1 LSIRHAIL
9 GLLADGPLHGYGLK
23 AAYEK
28 ELVPGGKVNI
38 GQVYQALDKLEP
50 EGHVTVEVVPQSER
64 PDRKVYTLT
73 EKGRRELE
81 AWLRTPSER
90 GLELRN
96 ESFLK
101 LVLAWRLSHRP
112 GTGVKA
118 DPVAVLEGERRV
130 CLAQLHELTGARAR
144 AERERAPLPALVLLE
159 LAVGRLTA
167 FHGWLERAEEMI
179 CAAEGQGR

>member
-1 LSIRHAIL
+1 MSIKHAIL

-28 ELVPGGKVNI
+28 ELVPGAVLNI
-38 GQVYQALDKLEP
+38 GQVYQALDKLDP

-73 EKGRRELE
+73 PSGRQELE
-81 AWLRTPSER
+81 TWLNTPSDR

-101 LVLAWRLSHRP
+101 LMLAWRLRQRGSLAIQP
-112 GTGVKA
+112 L
-118 DPVAVLEGERRV
+118 AVLDGERRT
-130 CLAQLHELTGARAR
+130 CLGHLHELTAARAR
-144 AERERAPLPALVLLE
+144 AEKDKAAPGTLLLLE
-159 LAVGRLTA
+159 LVIQRLTA
-167 FHGWLERAEEMI
+167 FHQWLERVEEMMR
-179 CAAEGQGR
+179 AAETSP

>member
-1 LSIRHAIL
+1 MSIRHAIL

-23 AAYEK
+23 AAYQR
-28 ELVPGGKVNI
+28 ELVPGAELNI

-50 EGHVTVEVVPQSER
+50 EGHVTVEVVQQSER

-73 EKGRRELE
+73 ERGRRELE
-81 AWLRTPSER
+81 AWLRAPSER

-101 LVLAWRLSHRP
+101 LMLAWRLSRRP
-112 GTGVKA
+112 GAGVAA
-118 DPVAVLEGERRV
+118 DPAAVLAGERRV

-144 AERERAPLPALVLLE
+144 AEREGSPLPALVLLE
-159 LAVGRLTA
+159 LAIGRLTA
-167 FHGWLERAEEMI
+167 FHGWLERVEEMMRS
-179 CAAEGQGR
+179 AEGQGP